1 MRHYVQ
7 LHGAGEYYGGTRDVA
22 VAVFIILS
30 VIIVAMLSRII
41 ADCRKGED
49 ISVSIS
55 YLAVFMSIAMIMGS
69 ELAAPSRHYGTP
81 AGDDVPII
89 QEAYRI
95 RGIKAK
101 SGNPDDLDDYL
112 NGGTNDTD
120 RYLQVVAQPENGGS
134 VRNLTFRINHDG
146 RLRVYEKTRYGN
158 RLITPAVVETNR
170 NGETQ

>member
-7 LHGAGEYYGGTRDVA
+7 LHSAGEYYGGTRDVT
-22 VAVFIILS
+22 VAAFIILS

-69 ELAAPSRHYGTP
+69 ELAVPSRHYGTP

-134 VRNLTFRINHDG
+134 VRNLTFRIDHDG

-158 RLITPAVVETNR
+158 RLITPAVAETNR

>member
-1 MRHYVQ
+1 MRHYDQ
-7 LHGAGEYYGGTRDVA
+7 LHSAGEYYGATRDVT

-30 VIIVAMLSRII
+30 VIIVAILARII

-112 NGGTNDTD
+112 NGGANDTD

-134 VRNLTFRINHDG
+134 VRNLTFRIDNG
-146 RLRVYEKTRYGN
+146 SRLRVYEKTWDGSH
-158 RLITPAVVETNR
+158 LITPAATGAGR
-170 NGETQ
+170 NGAA